1 MLRSPEFTENIEN
14 SWNFIAFTYDQASQR
29 GTFVINEI
37 FGIGGEDGENTYFES
52 DISSAWML
60 ERAMVSPGRIG
71 SAKFQSGS
79 DNFHGLMSCLQFFP
93 KLLIPSQIFLLSNV
107 CHLSKDH
114 YRRKPCPPGYEQVS
128 NECLK
133 LSEEPMTFSEAEL
146 ACTSP
151 PEENRMSRLAYPS
164 DYLVQEY
171 LSNKANELVNVDEIW
186 IGLDSRSG
194 KHFTS

>member
-1 MLRSPEFTENIEN
+1 
-14 SWNFIAFTYDQASQR
+14 
-29 GTFVINEI
+29 
-37 FGIGGEDGENTYFES
+37 
-52 DISSAWML
+52 
-60 ERAMVSPGRIG
+60 
-71 SAKFQSGS
+71 
-79 DNFHGLMSCLQFFP
+79 
-93 KLLIPSQIFLLSNV
+93 
-107 CHLSKDH
+107 
-114 YRRKPCPPGYEQVS
+114 
-128 NECLK
+128 
-133 LSEEPMTFSEAEL
+133 MTFSEAEL